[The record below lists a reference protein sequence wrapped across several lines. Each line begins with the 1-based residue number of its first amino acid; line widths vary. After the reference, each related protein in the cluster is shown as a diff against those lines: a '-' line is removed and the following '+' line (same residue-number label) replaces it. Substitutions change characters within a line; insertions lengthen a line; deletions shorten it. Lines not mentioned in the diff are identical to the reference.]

1 MTIGAISNQID
12 EVRMVYKT
20 ERQNLREEFS
30 IALHSILVKLL
41 HSHRLNAI
49 KNEAWDRKK
58 VTKRHNNKN
67 AESEKAGNRLD
78 LWS

>member
-1 MTIGAISNQID
+1 MPIGTISDQID
-12 EVRMVYKT
+12 EVQMVYKT

-49 KNEAWDRKK
+49 KN
-58 VTKRHNNKN
+58 
-67 AESEKAGNRLD
+67 KA
-78 LWS
+78 